1 MNRAIFAAIVV
12 AGVLAG
18 VGVANHFWRRGETPP
33 TLEHAT
39 AYPEPRMLP
48 AFQLVDQRGA
58 PFDRERLQGRWSFLF
73 FGFVNCPDICP
84 MTLATLASAQ
94 KSLADL
100 PEAEQPGVV
109 LVSVDPG
116 RDTPAV
122 LGEYVAHFDPEFV
135 GATGKPDAIEALTR
149 ALGVAVFIGPQDD
162 AGVYSVD
169 HTAAVFLVDPEA
181 RVVALFNT
189 PHEAATI
196 ARDFRRIV
204 EGG

>member
-1 MNRAIFAAIVV
+1 MNRAVFAAVVV

-33 TLEHAT
+33 PLEHAT
-39 AYPEPRMLP
+39 AYPESRMLP

-58 PFDRERLQGRWSFLF
+58 PFDRERLQGRWTFLF

-84 MTLATLASAQ
+84 MTLATLVSAQ

-116 RDTPAV
+116 
-122 LGEYVAHFDPEFV
+122 
-135 GATGKPDAIEALTR
+135 
-149 ALGVAVFIGPQDD
+149 
-162 AGVYSVD
+162 
-169 HTAAVFLVDPEA
+169 
-181 RVVALFNT
+181 
-189 PHEAATI
+189 
-196 ARDFRRIV
+196 
-204 EGG
+204 